1 MQKYHLTLLLQR
13 WSFEIRKLEFMFSR
27 LLVTL
32 WLDFLLSEA
41 LKFIEKKTQ
50 QFDSI
55 ILDEK
60 YLEKSGSNRSTLFN
74 SISFVTVSNKE
85 EFAETE
91 SIQSWIWQWFR
102 RVGEWFS
109 GCCYFNVFEKH
120 LDGKTN
126 SAPEIGRKFPKIK
139 HCWRQQKMFMSILN
153 TCKSCYIGF
162 LYSLKKLWIAIINSK
177 TKSLNKQEI

>member
-91 SIQSWIWQWFR
+91 SISVLNLTVIQKSRGVIFWMLLFQCFR
-102 RVGEWFS
+102 ETF
-109 GCCYFNVFEKH
+109 
-120 LDGKTN
+120 
-126 SAPEIGRKFPKIK
+126 GRENKF
-139 HCWRQQKMFMSILN
+139 CTRNW
-153 TCKSCYIGF
+153 
-162 LYSLKKLWIAIINSK
+162 
-177 TKSLNKQEI
+177 